1 MEASRINALTPG
13 TVTVRKV
20 PGQRLLLLD
29 CGVWERNR
37 GINSAEEGGQ
47 AAQARDEVAGVL
59 GANMGVD
66 SRQKD
71 MPSIVNAE
79 RA

>member
-1 MEASRINALTPG
+1 M
-13 TVTVRKV
+13 
-20 PGQRLLLLD
+20 
-29 CGVWERNR
+29 WERNR